1 MTSILIIDDEI
12 NIIKSF
18 QSLLSSDYDV
28 YSARNSRTALDE
40 IKKNKIDFVFLDYN
54 LGGENGLDLLKS
66 IKALDPELY
75 VVMISGYGNFEVIIQ
90 AMALGCYDYLEK
102 PLDIDKISI
111 LLKRALRSKKINNIV
126 KLMVDEQS
134 SQFNLKRIIGK
145 SPLMQN
151 VFKQI
156 GLLLNKKI
164 SVLITGENGTGKE
177 LVAKA
182 LHYSG
187 MNREEPFIAVNC
199 SGLTESLLD
208 NELFGHEQQAFTGAD
223 SMVRG
228 KFETAGEGTIFLDE
242 IGDMPLPLQVKLLR
256 VLQEREFQRL
266 GGTRTI
272 KLKARVIAAT
282 NKDIIEEIRKGRFR
296 QDLFF
301 RINVA
306 QIEIPPLRKRK
317 EDIPLLLD
325 YFVKEARLKLNK
337 KIEGASEDTLKLLTE
352 YDWPGNIREFEN
364 TIINMCIKTHGTVIR
379 SSSIPNYIRTKKLN
393 NRDRESLEDFLI
405 NYLETADREKPLLPV
420 LVSKIEETLIRIL
433 KDKYG
438 NNKTKIA
445 AALGMSRVTLL
456 KKMQNKD
463 L

>member
-156 GLLLNKKI
+156 GLLLNKKV

-187 MNREEPFIAVNC
+187 MNRGEPFIAVNC

-420 LVSKIEETLIRIL
+420 LVSEIEETLIRIL